1 MTLLTHEHVRRIGEA
16 AALMTAHGDVLS
28 DFERE
33 TIVAVCRR
41 FRDFRREAAVSHAEW
56 TVVETAIAA
65 MARELRADE
74 EALAG
79 FLARTRAA

>member
-1 MTLLTHEHVRRIGEA
+1 MDRLTHEHVRRIGEA

-41 FRDFRREAAVSHAEW
+41 FRDFRREAVVSDAEW
-56 TVVETAIAA
+56 TVVERAIAA
-65 MARELRADE
+65 MAREIRAGE

-79 FLARTRAA
+79 FLTRTRAA